1 MKGSIGMI
9 LVLFV
14 TSTFGFHT
22 MGLHHMISDHL
33 VKRSPNHIGKISI
46 QGSLD
51 SNQAR
56 GSYLLEKL
64 SIEPSEVLLELFQGA
79 HVSLRDPWTTRSG
92 DRQVRIRP
100 RFSKFCWS
108 ELVRDFFSFLG
119 LGPSWSGNC

>member
-46 QGSLD
+46 
-51 SNQAR
+51 
-56 GSYLLEKL
+56 
-64 SIEPSEVLLELFQGA
+64 
-79 HVSLRDPWTTRSG
+79 LR
-92 DRQVRIRP
+92 I
-100 RFSKFCWS
+100 
-108 ELVRDFFSFLG
+108 LG
-119 LGPSWSGNC
+119 L

>member
-33 VKRSPNHIGKISI
+33 VKRSPNHIGKIPI

-51 SNQAR
+51 FNQSRRSNLFAR
-56 GSYLLEKL
+56 KT
-64 SIEPSEVLLELFQGA
+64 I
-79 HVSLRDPWTTRSG
+79 D
-92 DRQVRIRP
+92 
-100 RFSKFCWS
+100 
-108 ELVRDFFSFLG
+108 
-119 LGPSWSGNC
+119 